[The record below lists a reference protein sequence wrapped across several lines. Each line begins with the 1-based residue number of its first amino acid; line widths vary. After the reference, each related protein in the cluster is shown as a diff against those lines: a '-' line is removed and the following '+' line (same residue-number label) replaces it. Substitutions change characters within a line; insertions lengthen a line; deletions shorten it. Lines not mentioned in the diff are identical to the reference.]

1 MNALI
6 LGQTDINK
14 ASVVDNECMLKPTK
28 SSHRDE
34 YIYIYIY
41 IYSNVTL
48 YIVNIKKTFESV
60 WRDGKLLRVCLYIYH
75 VTVSKFLAN

>member
-41 IYSNVTL
+41 SNVTL
-48 YIVNIKKTFESV
+48 YIVNIKKKRLSTSEEMGSYSGF
-60 WRDGKLLRVCLYIYH
+60 VCI
-75 VTVSKFLAN
+75 FIM